1 MIATATR
8 QTREMARRAV
18 ISGGGTGI
26 GRAIAARLL
35 ADGDEVVLVGRRE
48 QVLQAAC
55 EELRAGAATS
65 GDQIRYEVAD
75 LRHPADVERAASA
88 ITERGDVDVLV
99 ANAGGNFN
107 TDRAG
112 LSGVVEDWT
121 ANFEGNVLTTVL
133 LTESLLPA
141 ITRPGGR
148 IVFVGSVAGVRGAS
162 SYGAAKAAVH
172 NWSLWL
178 GTKLAADGVTVNSVA
193 PGFVPDTEFWAG
205 WSADDIAGRAASIP
219 VGRPGA
225 LEEIAELVAHL
236 ASPLAGF
243 TTGQIVQIN
252 GGVVLGR
259 G

>member
-1 MIATATR
+1 
-8 QTREMARRAV
+8 MARRAV

-26 GRAIAARLL
+26 GKAIAARLL

-48 QVLQAAC
+48 HVLQAAC
-55 EELRAGAATS
+55 EELRTSTGGSSDAG
-65 GDQIRYEVAD
+65 GEDRVRYEVAD

-99 ANAGGNFN
+99 ANAGGNFD
-107 TDRAG
+107 TARAG
-112 LSGVVEDWT
+112 LSGVVADWT

-133 LTESLLPA
+133 LTESLLPS

-236 ASPLAGF
+236 VSPLAGF